1 MSSQDFKDWESALH
15 IDPLILRHL
24 QKKSH
29 PPVASHEDRVVKQ
42 RNLGVLYAAFMGVGA
57 MIMVILLGVI
67 RYTDVD
73 MILVNS
79 SRALLVYGIIGFI
92 AGKIG
97 EMCLNESAKSMIRK
111 MLQRTDQLASA
122 TANDIPEDHRY
133 HDDETRSE

>member
-42 RNLGVLYAAFMGVGA
+42 RNLGILYAAFMGVGA

-67 RYTDVD
+67 RCTDID
-73 MILVNS
+73 TILINS
-79 SRALLVYGIIGFI
+79 TRTLLAYCVIGFI
-92 AGKIG
+92 AGKIA
-97 EMCLNESAKSMIRK
+97 EMCLNESAKSMLRK
-111 MLQRTDQLASA
+111 MLQRTDQLQNAA
-122 TANDIPEDHRY
+122 ANDVP
-133 HDDETRSE
+133 DDNGHGNS